1 MRLFLYD
8 DGRMKEVKT
17 ELGIKFGT
25 LAYDLFSLHIAK
37 NACLYLILESNTSY
51 CLTQFSNA

>member
-1 MRLFLYD
+1 
-8 DGRMKEVKT
+8 MKEVKT